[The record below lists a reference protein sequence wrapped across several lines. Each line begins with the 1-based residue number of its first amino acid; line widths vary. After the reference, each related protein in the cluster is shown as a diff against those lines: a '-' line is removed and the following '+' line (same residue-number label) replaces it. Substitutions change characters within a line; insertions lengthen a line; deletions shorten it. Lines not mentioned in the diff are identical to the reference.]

1 MNVSNCLHMKWNK
14 LNLITVQMSSYRSY
28 NQLMKFLI
36 WPKSACR
43 IFAYMQLEAHTRRCI
58 FDTRPRKAT
67 DSKAGHPIVAKR
79 VTSADCGQADKL
91 VDRQVF
97 WLVDSE
103 LTS

>member
-1 MNVSNCLHMKWNK
+1 MNVSKHLRMKWNK

-28 NQLMKFLI
+28 NQLRKFLI
-36 WPKSACR
+36 WPKSAFR
-43 IFAYMQLEAHTRRCI
+43 IFVYMQLEAHTRRCI
-58 FDTRPRKAT
+58 FDARPRKAT
-67 DSKAGHPIVAKR
+67 DSKAGHPTVAKR